1 MIVLIGIPLIIDR
14 FLVHEV
20 YLVWC
25 RRFDV
30 ESPMKVG
37 GWFGFLGSYLGVVGT
52 IIAGIVAYRQVDIIN
67 EQNENYN
74 RL

>member
-1 MIVLIGIPLIIDR
+1 MSEQKTTEKNNGKNKNKRKSVVIKVVIVVIVLIVLIGIPLIIDR

-30 ESPMKVG
+30 ESPMKV
-37 GWFGFLGSYLGVVGT
+37 VGK
-52 IIAGIVAYRQVDIIN
+52 N
-67 EQNENYN
+67 S
-74 RL
+74 